1 MNLSN
6 LKRGAR
12 AVITR
17 IEADDPRIAAKYAAR
32 GIVPGTSV
40 GILSTG
46 DPVLVGIDNERWA
59 INRFDASRIQVD
71 LLEEPRRSVFSFLS
85 GR

>member
-12 AVITR
+12 AIITR
-17 IEADDPRIAAKYAAR
+17 IEGDDPQITAKYAAR

-40 GILSTG
+40 GILGTG
-46 DPVLVGIDNERWA
+46 DPVLVGIDKEQWA

-71 LLEEPRRSVFSFLS
+71 LLEEPTRSVLSFLS

>member
-17 IEADDPRIAAKYAAR
+17 IEADDPQITAKYAAR

-40 GILSTG
+40 GILGTG
-46 DPVLVGIDNERWA
+46 DPVLVGIDKEQWA

-71 LLEEPRRSVFSFLS
+71 LLEEPSRSVLSFLS